1 MQSKGSNSMSKKD
14 QQILGKGTL
23 GQNTNE
29 PLRTLKLNTSAASPD
44 NSDSKSKFSISS
56 SRARSLMALQ
66 TKEVAPSKA
75 EDAPPVPVLADTDR
89 TVAKR
94 AAVALR
100 SSLKERVFQTVLKG
114 FGDPSA
120 KWDFLR
126 KNVAEM
132 FNREKRGG
140 KCSLRCFTIIM
151 AKLLLTSV
159 LPVKDLEKCALLDGE
174 DEVSSGMW
182 CSSTCCMGM
191 WCSSTCCMGLC
202 SRVRWQVLVDELLES
217 VFGEGVPS
225 TPSARAAMNA
235 HATAASAAAADI
247 HGA

>member
-1 MQSKGSNSMSKKD
+1 M
-14 QQILGKGTL
+14 
-23 GQNTNE
+23 
-29 PLRTLKLNTSAASPD
+29 
-44 NSDSKSKFSISS
+44 
-56 SRARSLMALQ
+56 
-66 TKEVAPSKA
+66 
-75 EDAPPVPVLADTDR
+75 
-89 TVAKR
+89 
-94 AAVALR
+94 
-100 SSLKERVFQTVLKG
+100 KERVFQTVLKG

-182 CSSTCCMGM
+182 CSSTCCMG
-191 WCSSTCCMGLC
+191 LC
-202 SRVRWQVLVDELLES
+202 SLVVWGCAHACGGQVLVDELLES

-235 HATAASAAAADI
+235 HACTVLPKPISSASMPPWPLQCSPQS
-247 HGA
+247 HRNPVR